1 MAVQVDIPGFGMVEA
16 KDAASES
23 TLKEILRALQGKGG
37 SSGGAGGGGGGAGA
51 GGPQGGFAGVMQKAA
66 KGTGKFTDQIKETR
80 TALQDFAAGLKMV
93 GGMITGAFG
102 AVATGAQ
109 GLAMELISGGNRMSD
124 FLQHIPFVGNALAG
138 LTGLLEQ
145 QVDNFRDLS
154 EVGAG
159 FGNSV
164 LGLTKAATEAGM
176 GVSQFSEFVGQ
187 NSQNMMLLGGTTTEG
202 AKAFGR
208 LTRQIRNSDRDFQGM
223 GFTFEA
229 LNEHT
234 VEYMD
239 QLAMQ
244 GRLSGMSQAELRKGS
259 EDYLMQ
265 IDRLAKVTGKSRK
278 EAEALLKKQAAE
290 ANVQVMASKLSGKAL
305 ENFQNN
311 IAFVDSELPGFS
323 NAIKDMADGV
333 AQTPLAQKLAATIP
347 GFADLQK
354 EMASGSLSQE
364 EYTKRMAAFGP
375 QIDNFVKSMDPAM
388 VQALMG
394 KEGFGE
400 MMNGMAEYN
409 KFSTKY
415 RNADFKKMEEEQ
427 KARDKTTSQLANFE
441 TKIAEIRAKIM
452 QTLIDSGVLDKL
464 NEQFGNLM
472 EWFTNNGEGLTDSI
486 GTVMEDVLTY
496 ASEFAT
502 FLKDAWKA
510 ADGDLGKFFSTIWE
524 EKLSPALTNAMAKV
538 GEIFG
543 SWFGNFFKEH
553 LGKLIAGVLGGIAGL
568 IISGFVT
575 SLLPTVFGIIL
586 GPIIAPFLAIGAA
599 LLAIFGWETI
609 KGWVGAAWDAIV
621 WVFKGIGDMFS
632 WIWEKVQVPI
642 KFVWSIFSTM
652 FGWIGDTFGWI
663 YDKVKAPIMVIYNAI
678 SSMFGWIGDTVDWIW
693 GKIKALNPFS
703 WFGGD
708 DDEDEAEKK
717 IAEKKNQ
724 TVGLS
729 AEEMKEYNAMA
740 DEAGAS
746 TMPFSPTQTANA
758 IMPDAPKI
766 DSTKTED
773 MPDFKK
779 SESTAGNGFETAE
792 ANVNSSSQMSQAM
805 AELLYEQNRILKAQL
820 SAIRGLQ
827 GNLLKGLG

>member
-1 MAVQVDIPGFGMVEA
+1 MAVQVDIPGFGLVEA

-37 SSGGAGGGGGGAGA
+37 SGGGGSGGGGA
-51 GGPQGGFAGVMQKAA
+51 GGPQGGMAGVMQKASKA
-66 KGTGKFTDQIKETR
+66 TGKFTDDINNTR
-80 TALQDFAAGLKMV
+80 TALQDFGAGLKMMA
-93 GGMITGAFG
+93 GMLTGAFG

-109 GLAMELISGGNRMSD
+109 GLAMELLSGGNRMSD
-124 FLQHIPFVGNALAG
+124 FLQHIPFVGNALGG
-138 LTGLLEQ
+138 LTGMLEQ

-164 LGLTKAATEAGM
+164 LGLTKAATDAGM
-176 GVSQFSEFVGQ
+176 GVAQFTEFVGQ
-187 NSQNMMLLGGTTTEG
+187 NSQNMMLLGGTVTEG
-202 AKAFGR
+202 AKQFGR

-244 GRLSGMSQAELRKGS
+244 GRLSGMSQSQLRKGS
-259 EDYLMQ
+259 EEYLMQ

-290 ANVQVMASKLSGKAL
+290 ANVQVMASKLSGQAL
-305 ENFQNN
+305 TNFQDS

-347 GFADLQK
+347 GFQDLQK
-354 EMASGSLSQE
+354 EMASGNLSQE
-364 EYTKRMAAFGP
+364 EYIKRMAKFGP
-375 QIDNFVKSMDPAM
+375 EIDKFVKSMDPAM
-388 VQALMG
+388 VQSLMG

-400 MMNGMAEYN
+400 MMSGMAEYN
-409 KFSTKY
+409 KMSTKY
-415 RNADFKKMEEEQ
+415 RDADIEKMKQEQ
-427 KARDKTTSQLANFE
+427 KERDKTTQQLADFE
-441 TKIAEIRAKIM
+441 TRIAEVRAKIM
-452 QTLIDSGVLDKL
+452 KTLIDSGILDKL
-464 NEQFGNLM
+464 NKQFGNLL
-472 EWFTNNGEGLTDSI
+472 EWFTNNGEGMTDSI
-486 GTVMEDVLTY
+486 GKVLDSALTY
-496 ASEFAT
+496 VSGFVD
-502 FLKDAWKA
+502 FLKDAWEA
-510 ADGDLGKFFSTIWE
+510 SGGDFKKFFSTVWNDRL
-524 EKLSPALTNAMAKV
+524 KPAIASGLATL
-538 GEIFG
+538 GGIFSDWFG
-543 SWFGNFFKEH
+543 SFFTKH
-553 LGKLIAGVLGGIAGL
+553 LGKLIAGVLGGIAGI

-642 KFVWSIFSTM
+642 KFVWGIFSTM

-663 YDKVKAPIMVIYNAI
+663 YDKVKGPITTIYNVI
-678 SSMFGWIGDTVDWIW
+678 SGMFGWIGDTVDWIW

-717 IAEKKNQ
+717 IAEEKDR

-729 AEEMKEYNAMA
+729 SEEKAKLDGYSPDQVTTAM
-740 DEAGAS
+740 
-746 TMPFSPTQTANA
+746 
-758 IMPDAPKI
+758 MPDAPSVTNPSS
-766 DSTKTED
+766 DTT
-773 MPDFKK
+773 MPEFTQTT
-779 SESTAGNGFETAE
+779 SSGGEMAT
-792 ANVNSSSQMSQAM
+792 ANVNNNAL
-805 AELLYEQNRILKAQL
+805 AELIYEQNKILKAQL
-820 SAIRGLQ
+820 NAIRGLQ

>member
-1 MAVQVDIPGFGMVEA
+1 MAVQVDIPGFGLVEA
-16 KDAASES
+16 KNAAEES
-23 TLKEILRALQGKGG
+23 TMKEILRALQGKGG
-37 SSGGAGGGGGGAGA
+37 GGGSSGGGGGGAKA
-51 GGPQGGFAGVMQKAA
+51 VGGMAGVMDKAA
-66 KGTGKFTDQIKETR
+66 KSTGKYTDQIKNTR

-93 GGMITGAFG
+93 GGMIAGAFG
-102 AVATGAQ
+102 AVVSGAQ
-109 GLAMELISGGNRMSD
+109 GLAMELIAGGNRMSD
-124 FLQHIPFVGNALAG
+124 FLQHIPLIGNALGG
-138 LTGLLEQ
+138 LTAMLEK

-164 LGLTKAATEAGM
+164 LGLTRAATDAGM
-176 GVSQFSEFVGQ
+176 GVSQFAEFVGS
-187 NSQNMMLLGGTTTEG
+187 NSQNMMLLGGTVTEG
-202 AKAFGR
+202 AKQFGA
-208 LTRQIRNSDRDFQGM
+208 LTRQIRNSNRDFQGM

-244 GRLSGMSQAELRKGS
+244 GRLSGMSQSQLRKGS
-259 EDYLMQ
+259 EEYLMQ

-290 ANVQVMASKLSGKAL
+290 ANVQVMASKLSGQAL
-305 ENFQNN
+305 TNFQDS

-354 EMASGSLSQE
+354 EMASGSLSQQ
-364 EYTKRMAAFGP
+364 EYVKRMAAFGP
-375 QIDNFVKSMDPAM
+375 DIDKFVKSMDPAM
-388 VQALMG
+388 VQSLMG

-400 MMNGMAEYN
+400 MMSGMAEYN
-409 KFSTKY
+409 KMATKY
-415 RNADFKKMEEEQ
+415 RDADIEKMKQEQ
-427 KARDKTTSQLANFE
+427 KERDKTTQQLADFE
-441 TKIAEIRAKIM
+441 TRIAEVRAKIM
-452 QTLIDSGVLDKL
+452 KTLIDSGILDKL
-464 NEQFGNLM
+464 NEQFGNLL
-472 EWFTNNGEGLTDSI
+472 EWFTSNGEGLTDSI

-543 SWFGNFFKEH
+543 NWFGNFFKEH
-553 LGKLIAGVLGGIAGL
+553 LGKLIAGVLGGIVGI
-568 IISGFVT
+568 IISGFIT

-621 WVFKGIGDMFS
+621 GVFKGMIDMFK

-642 KFVWSIFSTM
+642 KFIWSIYSTM
-652 FGWIGDTFGWI
+652 FGWIGDMFSWI
-663 YDKVKAPIMVIYNAI
+663 YDKVKGPINTIYNVI
-678 SSMFGWIGDTVDWIW
+678 SGMFGWIGDTVDWIW

-717 IAEKKNQ
+717 IAEEKDR

-729 AEEMKEYNAMA
+729 AEEKAKLDGYSPEQVTAAM
-740 DEAGAS
+740 
-746 TMPFSPTQTANA
+746 
-758 IMPDAPKI
+758 MPDAPSVTNPSS
-766 DSTKTED
+766 DTT
-773 MPDFKK
+773 MPDFTP
-779 SESTAGNGFETAE
+779 STSSGGEMAT
-792 ANVNSSSQMSQAM
+792 ANVNNNAL
-805 AELLYEQNRILKAQL
+805 AELIYEQNKILKAQL
-820 SAIRGLQ
+820 NAIKGLQ